1 MYTKRQIYQYTV
13 PSTKNTIPI
22 FKHTAPKTKYTT
34 KKLCILRLNNA
45 VVTIVSF
52 FHWPPAHVISALQ
65 KIFKTH
71 GKIWKTVNIIQFY
84 YFMFEFIILSKTLTK
99 YLSLDFSFLVFLVL
113 VFVKIDPVSGGCC
126 EGMDGFWPLKFWHQN
141 GPVVL
146 TPKV

>member
-1 MYTKRQIYQYTV
+1 MRKSRQFTLRSSNIRGECHQGRGHYCSSQIHHVYQT
-13 PSTKNTIPI
+13 PNIPVHRPKYQ
-22 FKHTAPKTKYTT
+22 KHHPNFQT
-34 KKLCILRLNNA
+34 
-45 VVTIVSF
+45 
-52 FHWPPAHVISALQ
+52 LQ

-126 EGMDGFWPLKFWHQN
+126 EGMDGFWPLKFWYQN
-141 GPVVL
+141 FGLVL
-146 TPKV
+146 FTPKV